1 MTPFE
6 ANLDLIAECDKAA
19 EQGFLK
25 CKWCEEH
32 GHHWR
37 ECPEYEAFVRR
48 VSRDGRVVMK
58 IRANFWLVFNL
69 LGVGFAAGMC
79 FKALLEGI

>member
-1 MTPFE
+1 
-6 ANLDLIAECDKAA
+6 
-19 EQGFLK
+19 
-25 CKWCEEH
+25 
-32 GHHWR
+32 
-37 ECPEYEAFVRR
+37 
-48 VSRDGRVVMK
+48 MK